1 MDEKKEEA
9 KPEDKKEVEGK
20 TEATPS
26 EETGAE
32 KVINDSK
39 EIVAGMKKEN
49 DRKEKLVD
57 REEKLQAKKESLDAL
72 GGGSPAGTESPKPN
86 FTDEEKASRKRIKA
100 VGDASGAAWADKYE

>member
-9 KPEDKKEVEGK
+9 KPEEKKEATSEA
-20 TEATPS
+20 EATPP

-39 EIVAGMKKEN
+39 EIVDGMKKEN

-57 REEKLQAKKESLDAL
+57 RDEKLQAKKESLDAL
-72 GGGSPAGTESPKPN
+72 GGGSPAGTEAPKPQY
-86 FTDEEKASRKRIKA
+86 TDEEKASRKRIKA
-100 VGDASGAAWADKYE
+100 VGDASGAAWAKDYE

>member
-1 MDEKKEEA
+1 MVEEKD
-9 KPEDKKEVEGK
+9 KPEKETDSKDKIEE
-20 TEATPS
+20 TPP

-72 GGGSPAGTESPKPN
+72 GGGSPAGTEDPKPQY
-86 FTDEEKASRKRIKA
+86 TEEEKASRKRIKA
-100 VGDASGAAWADKYE
+100 VGDASGAAWAKDYE